1 MIPSSP
7 FLPTLLHQQYLAR
20 GRLMALPQPNP
31 ATPPSSE
38 DNMSPPPALDFRT
51 DEEDK
56 QVEIIIRPFLISFIL
71 CPSFTHIF
79 HFLSVLYSY
88 LSFHIRPSLIS
99 FISYPSFTH
108 IFHFLSVLYSYL
120 SFIIRPLLIS
130 FISYPSF
137 THIFHFLSVLY
148 SYLSFLILPL
158 LITFISYP
166 FFTHIFQFLSVLY
179 FYLSF
184 LICPLLTFLIS
195 CVVLLFSILF
205 RPTIITPSSS

>member
-1 MIPSSP
+1 MQVIPSSP

-56 QVEIIIRPFLISFIL
+56 QVEILIRPFLISFISY
-71 CPSFTHIF
+71 PSLTHIF

-88 LSFHIRPSLIS
+88 LSFLIRPSLIS
-99 FISYPSFTH
+99 LF
-108 IFHFLSVLYSYL
+108 
-120 SFIIRPLLIS
+120 
-130 FISYPSF
+130 SYPSF

-148 SYLSFLILPL
+148 SYLSFLIRP
-158 LITFISYP
+158 
-166 FFTHIFQFLSVLY
+166 
-179 FYLSF
+179 
-184 LICPLLTFLIS
+184 FLIS
-195 CVVLLFSILF
+195 FIYFMLILLLFSLTSFIF
-205 RPTIITPSSS
+205 P